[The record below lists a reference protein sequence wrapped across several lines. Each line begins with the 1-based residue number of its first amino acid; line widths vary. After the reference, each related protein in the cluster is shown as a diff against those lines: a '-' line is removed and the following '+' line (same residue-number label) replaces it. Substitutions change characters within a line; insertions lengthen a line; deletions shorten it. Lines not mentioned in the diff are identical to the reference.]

1 MRKRFT
7 LNLLPSCKVLQ
18 MKVYLDNAAT
28 TPVAPEVFEAM
39 TPILKNDFGN
49 PSSTHLFGRSAK
61 AIIEQ
66 SRRGIAK
73 HINCQPSEIVFTS
86 GGTEADNMAM
96 FTSVTELGVK
106 RIITSRI
113 EHHAVGHTA
122 CHIQDKYEV
131 ELVYVDIDGAGN
143 VDLDHLS
150 SILADTSKKT
160 LVTLMHANNELG
172 TLMPIEE
179 VSRICRKHGAYFH
192 SDTVQ
197 TMGHYT
203 FNLQELDIDFLTCAA
218 HKFHGPKGIGFLYI
232 NKAVHSKAFIHGG
245 AQERGLRGG
254 TENLH
259 GIVGLA
265 KAMDLAYSDLEAH
278 QKHVFGL
285 KQHMMASFQ
294 ESFPDISFHGETT
307 YENSLYTVLN
317 VCFPE
322 TDKAAMLLFTLDLK
336 GIAASG
342 GSACSSGSAKGSHV
356 LEGINANP
364 NRPNVRFSFSRYT
377 TKAEIDYAVGQVAEI
392 FKNKIV

>member
-1 MRKRFT
+1 M
-7 LNLLPSCKVLQ
+7 
-18 MKVYLDNAAT
+18 YLDNAAT

-39 TPILKNDFGN
+39 IPILKNDFGN
-49 PSSTHLFGRSAK
+49 PSSTHFFGRSSK
-61 AIIEQ
+61 AIIEK

-73 HINCQPSEIVFTS
+73 HLSCQASEIVFTS

-96 FTSVTELGVK
+96 FTSVTELGVE
-106 RIITSRI
+106 RIVTSII

-122 CHIQDKYEV
+122 CHIQSKYPV
-131 ELVYVDIDGAGN
+131 ELVYVDVDGAGN
-143 VDLDHLS
+143 VDLDHLAR
-150 SILADTSKKT
+150 ILDDTSKKT

-172 TLMPIEE
+172 TLMPIME
-179 VSRICRKHGAYFH
+179 VSRLCRKYGAYFH

-197 TMGHYT
+197 TMGHYH
-203 FNLQELDIDFLTCAA
+203 FDLQNLDIDFLTCAA

-232 NKAVHSKAFIHGG
+232 NKTVHSKAFIHGG

-265 KAMDLAYSDLEAH
+265 KAMDLAYTDLEAH
-278 QKHVFGL
+278 QDHVFGL
-285 KQHMMASFQ
+285 KEHMMVSFQ
-294 ESFPDISFHGETT
+294 KHFPDISFHGETS
-307 YENSLYTVLN
+307 YEKSLYTVLN

-356 LEGINANP
+356 LQGINANP
-364 NRPNVRFSFSRYT
+364 KRPNTRFSFSRYT
-377 TKAEIDYAVGQVAEI
+377 RIEEIDYAVEQVVAI
-392 FKNKIV
+392 FRNKIV

>member
-1 MRKRFT
+1 
-7 LNLLPSCKVLQ
+7 

-39 TPILKNDFGN
+39 APILQNDFGN

-106 RIITSRI
+106 RIVTSRI

-179 VSRICRKHGAYFH
+179 VSLICRKHGAYFH

-203 FNLQELDIDFLTCAA
+203 FNLQKLDIDFLTCAA

-265 KAMDLAYSDLEAH
+265 KAMDLAYSDLEVH

-307 YENSLYTVLN
+307 YEKSLYTVLN
-317 VCFPE
+317 VCFPPTE
-322 TDKAAMLLFTLDLK
+322 KAAMLLFTLDLK

-377 TKAEIDYAVGQVAEI
+377 TKAEIDYAVGQVAEV